1 MKRQGHYCKVCGEY
15 KANEKFSGKGHASH
29 ICMECAKLPLEMQ
42 AERMTLNRLHTL
54 PWRLSKEQ
62 RRWLNNRLK
71 DKRPDVRE
79 LAREQYDMRFG
90 HRESE
95 CGDWVEDLTEE
106 ELEDFGLEPGTA
118 LTDDWLRF

>member
-29 ICMECAKLPLEMQ
+29 ICKECAKLPPEAQ
-42 AERMTLNRLHTL
+42 AEQMTLNRLHTL

-79 LAREQYDMRFG
+79 LAREQYDIRFG
-90 HRESE
+90 NGEQTG
-95 CGDWVEDLTEE
+95 GDWVEEFTEE
-106 ELEDFGLEPGTA
+106 ELDFELEPGA
-118 LTDDWLRF
+118 DLTDDWLRF